1 MSSITAEQI
10 KQLRE
15 RTGVGLGKCKAA
27 LEENNGDIERAI
39 EALRKAGIAS
49 AVKKESRATNE
60 GRILFL
66 ETAEGIALVEMNA
79 ETDFVVNNERF
90 SKLHKELVHDLA
102 VAKTSDLQKFVE
114 MHSKRDK
121 TKTIDDER
129 KELIAV
135 LGENIVISRILFIP
149 KASNSSYGIYSHM
162 NGKILCLVE
171 ISGASGEEE
180 FAREIGMQVAAE
192 APEYLSVEDVPHAV
206 KAKEEEIARSQV
218 GNTGNKPAEVV
229 EKIVQGKVRSYYDQ
243 VCLLNQKY
251 IKDNAITVAQY
262 VASYGKKIGKEI
274 KVSRF
279 IRWHLGGA

>member
-49 AVKKESRATNE
+49 AVKKEGRQANE

-66 ETAEGIALVEMNA
+66 ETVGGIAVVEMNA

-90 SKLHKELVHDLA
+90 GKLHKELVHELAEAKVNDLH
-102 VAKTSDLQKFVE
+102 KFLAL
-114 MHSKRDK
+114 HSKRDK
-121 TKTIDDER
+121 SKTIDDER

-135 LGENIVISRILFIP
+135 LGENIVISRILYLP
-149 KASNSSYGIYSHM
+149 KVSNASYGIYSHM

-171 ISGASGEEE
+171 VSGAAGEEE

-192 APEYLSVEDVPHAV
+192 APEYLSQDDVPHHV
-206 KAKEEEIARSQV
+206 KEKEEEIARSQV
-218 GNTGNKPAEVV
+218 GNTGNKPAEVI

-243 VCLLNQKY
+243 VCLLNQKF
-251 IKDNAITVAQY
+251 IKDNAVTVAQF
-262 VASYGKKIGKEI
+262 VANYGKKIGKEI